1 MSAGYRPPPSTKKP
15 LPDVGMDIGPGPTA
29 AQRAAKATA
38 PAVAPAVAP
47 AAAPAA
53 APVMTAEQ
61 QKIKMMQDA
70 AAALKAKQSA
80 DDKMLQDYLNKPMMP
95 AASEPV
101 MTVKPPGGSGAPK

>member
-15 LPDVGMDIGPGPTA
+15 LPDATIPDLPPTA
-29 AQRAAKATA
+29 SQRAAAATA
-38 PAVAPAVAP
+38 PAAAPAVAP